1 MELKQP
7 LVSILMPAY
16 NAQKYISD
24 AINSILRQ
32 TYPNWELLISDDASS
47 DGTLEI
53 IESFKDNRIKCFHNK
68 DNLGYLKTWNN
79 LIVKSEG
86 DFISFLDADDYC
98 SDNRI
103 EIQLRFLLENP
114 NIGAVG
120 CNYSQIDS
128 NNVKIF
134 NSNFPTQHDI
144 IFNGMPNKFHLI
156 GSALMIR
163 KIVYLEIGG
172 YDLFFDRLGAED
184 YYWAYLIAE
193 KYRIANLK
201 DVLYFY
207 RFNPNSVSV
216 DISSSP
222 SKLNIHKILSHLI
235 EQRKLNGTDDLQNNS
250 RDELLKKLDQLNK
263 PFVNNKSFLYYYVAK
278 RRFYEGHREIAIKLM
293 FLAIGYSPLKLKY
306 YRDLVYFLKTNIKK

>member
-1 MELKQP
+1 LDH

-32 TYPNWELLISDDASS
+32 THLNWELLIADDASS

-53 IESFKDNRIKCFHNK
+53 IESFNDNRIKCFHNQV
-68 DNLGYLKTWNN
+68 NLGYLKTWNN
-79 LIVKSEG
+79 LILKAEG

-103 EIQLRFLLENP
+103 ELQLRFLLDNP
-114 NIGAVG
+114 DIGAVG

-128 NNVKIF
+128 NNEKIF
-134 NSNFPTQHDI
+134 NSNFPTQHNI
-144 IFNGMPNKFHLI
+144 IFNEMPNKFHLI

-163 KIVYLEIGG
+163 KSVYLDVGG

-222 SKLNIHKILSHLI
+222 SKLNIQKILSHLI
-235 EQRKLNGTDDLQNNS
+235 EQRKLNGTDDLQNNNI
-250 RDELLKKLDQLNK
+250 DGVMKKLDQLNK
-263 PFVNNKSFLYYYVAK
+263 PFVNNKSFLYHFVAK
-278 RRFYEGHREIAIKLM
+278 RRFYEGHKKIAIKL
-293 FLAIGYSPLKLKY
+293 LCKAIKTSPLKLEY
-306 YRDLVYFLKTNIKK
+306 YKDLIYFLRTKN

>member
-1 MELKQP
+1 
-7 LVSILMPAY
+7 MPAY
-16 NAQKYISD
+16 NAEKYIEE

-32 TYPNWELLISDDASS
+32 SYTNWELLIADDASK
-47 DGTLEI
+47 DATLKI
-53 IESFKDNRIKCFHNK
+53 IESFNDNRINCFHNK
-68 DNLGYLKTWNN
+68 VNLGYLKTWNN
-79 LIVKSEG
+79 LIDKAKG
-86 DFISFLDADDYC
+86 DYISFLDADDYC

-103 EIQLRFLLENP
+103 ELQLRFLLENQ

-120 CNYSQIDS
+120 CNYSQIDL
-128 NNVKIF
+128 NNEKIF
-134 NSNFPTQHDI
+134 NSNFPTKHDI
-144 IFNGMPNKFHLI
+144 IFNEMPNKFHFI

-163 KIVYLEIGG
+163 KSVYLDIGG

-235 EQRKLNGTDDLQNNS
+235 EQRKLNGTDDLQNNNI
-250 RDELLKKLDQLNK
+250 EALLKKLDQLNK
-263 PFVNNKSFLYYYVAK
+263 PFINNKSFLYYYVAK
-278 RRFYEGHREIAIKLM
+278 RRFYEGHREIAVRLM
-293 FLAIGYSPLKLKY
+293 FLAIVHSPLKLKY
-306 YRDLVYFLKTNIKK
+306 YKDLVYFLKTNIKN